1 MTTFRHVYR
10 LPGDAFSG
18 TVCRGLP
25 ALRAPAQS
33 ECRQPAQLNAPQ
45 VALWLTANEE
55 KDASTEQLIDDDL
68 TFDGNLGFSVFKLQV
83 RRA

>member
-1 MTTFRHVYR
+1 MACLDATSR
-10 LPGDAFSG
+10 PGDAWKWFL
-18 TVCRGLP
+18 RG
-25 ALRAPAQS
+25 
-33 ECRQPAQLNAPQ
+33 Q
-45 VALWLTANEE
+45 VVLWLTANEE

>member
-1 MTTFRHVYR
+1 MTLSTYSSGARGVCGAMACLDATSR
-10 LPGDAFSG
+10 PGDAWKWFL
-18 TVCRGLP
+18 RG
-25 ALRAPAQS
+25 
-33 ECRQPAQLNAPQ
+33 Q
-45 VALWLTANEE
+45 VVLWLTANEE